1 MGVIERA
8 QGEPAMANEVSA
20 VESTI
25 SPVPTVVGGVETVGS
40 EHIPPLPVRDERPLP
55 RVEGYEVL
63 EELGQGGMGIV
74 FKARHL
80 GLKRVV
86 ALKMLQ
92 ASAGLMGRDWEQLA
106 VRLRRE
112 AEALARLRHPHIVE
126 VYDIGETSSGSPFLA
141 LEYCSGGSLDHQLDG
156 TPWQPRRAALLV
168 RTLAQAM
175 HAAHTANVIHR
186 DLKPGNVLLSGS
198 TGCQPVA
205 ASQAGSLCYDI
216 VPKITDFGL
225 AKKLDEAGQT
235 QSGTVVGTPSY
246 MAPEQAQGKVHE
258 IGPAADIY
266 ALGAIL
272 YELLTGRPP
281 FKAATALDTLM
292 QVVREEPV
300 PLRRLNAAVP
310 IDLETVC
317 LRCLHK
323 EPGNRYPSASELADD
338 LQRWLDSEPIHARPV
353 GTLERAVKWARRRPA
368 AAVLLAALLVVGLV
382 GVALALSLVDRAAT
396 ARQMDVVRSE
406 KANAERYR
414 AEAERLSALLIFKN
428 GAGLCEQ
435 GDAGRGMLLL
445 AQALEKCPASAPD
458 LERAIRTALPS
469 AAVKLHTLEKVFPF
483 PNHNVI
489 AALGPGG
496 RTLLLGGG
504 KEACLVDVATGRA
517 RPLAPSAGNLYAGA
531 FRANGKLLVTATDK
545 GVIRFADPA
554 TGKDIGPN
562 ITHKGAVKSVV
573 FSPDGETILVSA
585 QLGESLR
592 CYSVTT
598 RRPLPPVFDCKDYLY
613 IAAYSPD
620 GRLVATAAKENRACL
635 HDARTGQLVGKP
647 LVHPGVVF
655 TAAFSPDGKT
665 LATGCL
671 DGGVRFWDVKTG
683 NALPRILRH
692 RASVRSTAFSRD
704 GRLVLTSS
712 EDGTA
717 RLWEVAT
724 GRPVGQLLSHP
735 AEMRHALFN
744 PQHTHILTAGLEG
757 TARLWRLAREDS
769 LARVL
774 PHHGAVAE
782 IAFSPDG
789 MRVLTGCQESKDR
802 PGESRLWD
810 AATGKALGPAMSQ
823 HGQVMG
829 VAFSPDGQL
838 ALTGGNDGHARLWR
852 TADSS
857 PARAPWK
864 YDGNVVAAVAFSPDG
879 RLAAFGGRGRTVQVR
894 EVASGK
900 QVAAWPVFD
909 KAGWVWRLTFTPD
922 GQRVLVVGGDSSAR
936 MWNVADGRPVGQAMK
951 HAADVRLAL
960 LSPDAEVV
968 LTCGFDKTARLWS
981 ARDGRPLSPPLPH
994 KGEVRGGAFRPDGQV
1009 AATAAADG
1017 TVRLWEVPSGRS
1029 LAAPLLHDGWVRAV
1043 AFSPDG
1049 KMLATGCDDGTA
1061 RLWSADD
1068 GAALGAVLQHQGPVT
1083 RVAFCPDGKTILTGS
1098 SDGTARLWTPPR
1110 PVAGDPEHVRLWAQ
1124 VLTGMELDGEG
1135 TVRVLPGDVWQ
1146 ERRRQLEERGGPP
1159 RAGS

>member
-1 MGVIERA
+1 
-8 QGEPAMANEVSA
+8 MANEVPA
-20 VESTI
+20 AQPIIT
-25 SPVPTVVGGVETVGS
+25 PPTVSTSPSTVGS
-40 EHIPPLPVRDERPLP
+40 VPLPPLGVRDEWPLP

-80 GLKRVV
+80 GLKRIV

-92 ASAGLMGRDWEQLA
+92 PSAGLTGRDWEQLA
-106 VRLRRE
+106 ARLRRE

-141 LEYCSGGSLDHQLDG
+141 LEFCSGGSLDHQLDG
-156 TPWQPRRAALLV
+156 TPWQPRRASLLV

-186 DLKPGNVLLSGS
+186 DLKPGNVLLSAAD
-198 TGCQPVA
+198 VA
-205 ASQAGSLCYDI
+205 AGFQLADSASGSIGKLQTCRPE
-216 VPKITDFGL
+216 VPKISDFGL
-225 AKKLDEAGQT
+225 ARKLDEAGQT
-235 QSGTVVGTPSY
+235 QTGTVVGTPSY
-246 MAPEQAQGKVHE
+246 MAPEQAQGKKEV
-258 IGPAADIY
+258 GPLADVY

-292 QVVREEPV
+292 QVVGEEAA

-323 EPGNRYPSASELADD
+323 VPGNRYPSAQELADD
-338 LQRWLDSEPIHARPV
+338 LQRWLDGEPIHARQV

-382 GVALALSLVDRAAT
+382 GVALALSLVDAAAT
-396 ARQMDVVRSE
+396 ARQMELVKVE
-406 KANAERYR
+406 KANAEHYR

-428 GAGLCEQ
+428 GAALCEQ
-435 GDAGRGMLLL
+435 GDAGRGFLLL
-445 AQALEKCPASAPD
+445 AHALEKCPASASD

-469 AAVKLHTLEKVFPF
+469 AAVRLHTLERVFPF
-483 PNHNVI
+483 PDHNLAV
-489 AALGPGG
+489 AFSPDGQS
-496 RTLLLGGG
+496 LLLGGG
-504 KEACLVDVATGRA
+504 KEAWVVDVTTGRRRATLGVSA
-517 RPLAPSAGNLYAGA
+517 RDIYAGA
-531 FRANGKLLVTATDK
+531 FHPDGKLLATVSD
-545 GVIRFADPA
+545 GGLIRFADPA
-554 TGKDIGPN
+554 TGQVIGPG
-562 ITHKGAVKSVV
+562 ITHKGAAKSVV
-573 FSPDGETILVSA
+573 FSPDGDTVLVSA
-585 QLGESLR
+585 QLGEVLR
-592 CYSVTT
+592 CYSVSS
-598 RRPLPPVFDCKDYLY
+598 RRPEGPTFACKDYLY
-613 IAAYSPD
+613 SATYSPD
-620 GRLVATAAKENRACL
+620 GQLIATAAKENRACL
-635 HDARTGQLVGKP
+635 WDAATGRPIGKP

-655 TAAFSPDGKT
+655 TATFSPDGKT
-665 LATGCL
+665 LVTGCL
-671 DGGVRFWDVKTG
+671 DGGIRFWDVETG
-683 NALPRILRH
+683 NALPLLLRH
-692 RASVRSTAFSRD
+692 RGSVRSAVFSRD
-704 GRLVLTSS
+704 GKLVLTSS

-717 RLWEVAT
+717 RLWEAAT

-735 AEMRHALFN
+735 AELRHALFHRD
-744 PQHTHILTAGLEG
+744 QRRILTAGLEG
-757 TARLWRLAREDS
+757 TARLWRMPREES

-774 PHHGAVAE
+774 HHHGAVAE
-782 IAFSPDG
+782 VAFSPDG
-789 MRVLTGCQESKDR
+789 KRVLTGCQEAKDR

-810 AATGKALGPAMSQ
+810 VATGKALGPAMPQ
-823 HGQVMG
+823 HGQVMA
-829 VAFSPDGQL
+829 VAFSPDGRW

-857 PARAPWK
+857 PAQAPWK

-879 RLAAFGGRGRTVQVR
+879 QLAAFGGRGRTVQLR
-894 EVASGK
+894 EMASGK

-922 GQRVLVVGGDSSAR
+922 GRALLVVGGDNSAR
-936 MWNVADGRPVGQAMK
+936 LCSVADGRLISQPMK

-968 LTCGFDKTARLWS
+968 LTCSFDRTARLWS

-1009 AATAAADG
+1009 VATAAADG
-1017 TVRLWEVPSGRS
+1017 TVRLWEVPSGRPV
-1029 LAAPLLHDGWVRAV
+1029 AAPLLHDGWVRSV
-1043 AFSPDG
+1043 AFSPGG

-1068 GAALGAVLQHQGPVT
+1068 GAALGAILQHQGPVT
-1083 RVAFCPDGKTILTGS
+1083 RVVFSPDGKTILTGS
-1098 SDGTARLWTPPR
+1098 SDGAARLWTPPR
-1110 PVAGDPEHVRLWAQ
+1110 PVAGEAEHVTLWAQ
-1124 VLTGMELDGEG
+1124 VLTGMELDAEG

-1146 ERRRQLEERGGPP
+1146 QRRRQLEERGGPP